1 MKTVSTFDFRN
12 KLSDYL
18 EEIYKSD
25 TPLIVSRFGKPV
37 VKIVPYRE
45 KKDNFDKFFG
55 FMGNDISGV
64 EYENKIRR
72 NKKERERAKAL
83 RHGQYPR

>member
-45 KKDNFDKFFG
+45 KKEED
-55 FMGNDISGV
+55 FMKYFVFMKGKETGV
-64 EYENKIRR
+64 EFEDRVRR
-72 NKKERERAKAL
+72 NKKERDLVRKVRRGNA
-83 RHGQYPR
+83 